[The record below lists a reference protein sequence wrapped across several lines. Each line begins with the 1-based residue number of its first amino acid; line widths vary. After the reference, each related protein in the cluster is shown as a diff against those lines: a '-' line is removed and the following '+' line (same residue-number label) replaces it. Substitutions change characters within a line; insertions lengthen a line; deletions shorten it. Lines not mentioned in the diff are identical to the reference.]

1 MDYLYII
8 FPFAVWTISQTI
20 KFFIRVFQKKTPTQL
35 KSLLWVYIWAGGAPS
50 THTAILTSSLV
61 IIWYN
66 FGFSSIF
73 TFCLGVTMLLLFDL
87 VSSRKRQEVM
97 NNYFMQDGDLKKSVS
112 DGYLLDLAGHTLG
125 EIAWGAV
132 LGIVLGFVAINIIN

>member
-1 MDYLYII
+1 
-8 FPFAVWTISQTI
+8 
-20 KFFIRVFQKKTPTQL
+20 
-35 KSLLWVYIWAGGAPS
+35 
-50 THTAILTSSLV
+50 
-61 IIWYN
+61 
-66 FGFSSIF
+66 
-73 TFCLGVTMLLLFDL
+73 MLLLFDL